1 MADRVCSSCGA
12 DLPAG
17 AKFCPSCGAVITAR
31 ADERRIVT
39 VLFADVVGFTPM
51 SEDLDPEQVKRM
63 LDRCFEGLS
72 ADVLAHGGR
81 VDKIVGDE
89 IMAVFGAP
97 VAHED
102 DPERAV
108 RAGLQMQRTLVDHS
122 EETGSKVRMRIG
134 INTGEVVV
142 GGLRGG
148 GDVTALGDVV
158 NIAKRLQ
165 SSAEPGD
172 VLVGPATYASTREVI
187 GYDDV
192 ESVVIKGR
200 DAPVDAWRA
209 LEALGPPG
217 FRPGRVRTP
226 LFGRKAEL
234 GMLWQAL
241 GTSVSQR
248 NPHLVLLVGEAGVG
262 KTRLVEEAVEMA
274 KVQHDALVI
283 EGRCLPY
290 GEANPWWPIA
300 EALRQACG
308 IDPDDPADVAAS
320 KCREAIAGVMGA
332 TGEGV
337 EASRVSDGLLYLMG
351 FEASLHELE
360 PSRARDEAVRSIQ
373 HSLAANARQ
382 GPLVIVL
389 SEIHWADQ
397 LVLDLI
403 DTMFERLRDLPI
415 LLLATARSELYDRWT
430 PRLGRYDLHVVNLQ
444 PLNEEASAEIVKTL
458 LGQDASPQL
467 VDLVVQRAGGN
478 PLFLEELVAIL
489 GETDMGAAGLDGTE
503 LPATLRG
510 LVAARLDALDRLERS
525 VLEDA
530 AVVGRRGQI
539 DALVALGDTR
549 GSSDGRTWI
558 TTLQQKDLLVVADGE
573 FEFKSDLVRDVAY
586 ETLTKSERGRRHA
599 AVADWLAEYANR
611 TERSEEHLERI
622 AHHFAQAAQLVREIG
637 TIDGVPDDVAERG
650 LVWLE
655 RAADRA
661 EERETSAVSLHLL
674 DHALTLIGDD
684 QPARRASF
692 LVKRARGRSAS
703 RDMPGAYADVE
714 AVLEI
719 ARDIDDSSLVAQALT
734 VRGETEQ
741 REGEYERS
749 VATLVEAVDCW
760 RDAGDRRGEAEALRL
775 SGFTRIQQGR
785 LDEAESAVSEALAIS
800 KELQDRRGVAWGLQN
815 LAWVSFSR
823 GDYDLAEERLRTA
836 AELFDEI
843 GDFGGQGWA
852 FGLLGYVWFF
862 KGRLNEAATI
872 AEQGLEWTREIG
884 DRWAHGMMLNLLA
897 GIRLWQGRTNE
908 SLQQSTEARQVF
920 VEIDDVMGLS
930 LSTLQKAWALLF
942 TGSADKALQLAESL
956 RIEAGPQAPAPFAG
970 VMGVATIKTFMGDG
984 LGALAIMDEYGIDKD
999 IGDPDVLVG
1008 RALAELIDGRTED
1021 AYQTA
1026 SSAWSLDPKDPGA
1039 RTNTACIFALCA
1051 AAAGRPDE
1059 AISAAEEV
1067 GRIGGTYVDQFRA
1080 HLARALAYARKTQD
1094 VETRAALGSAKRI
1107 ADASD
1112 DVVSKGLM
1120 RLTEAVVGDVRR
1132 WDGTPALDES
1142 RHQLLAIGIDAEPWE
1157 RALREAAGEQ
1167 G

>member
-1 MADRVCSSCGA
+1 MTDRVCSSCAA

-63 LDRCFEGLS
+63 LDRCFEGLA

-108 RAGLQMQRTLVDHS
+108 RAGLQMQRTLGEHT

-148 GDVTALGDVV
+148 ADVTALGDVV

-165 SSAEPGD
+165 TSAEPGD
-172 VLVGPATYASTREVI
+172 VLVGAATYASTSEVI
-187 GYDDV
+187 AYDDL
-192 ESVVIKGR
+192 ESLSVKGR
-200 DAPVDAWRA
+200 GAPVDAWRA

-217 FRPGRVRTP
+217 FRPGRMRTP

-241 GTSVSQR
+241 GTAVSQR

-274 KVQHDALVI
+274 RVQHDALVI

-290 GEANPWWPIA
+290 GEANPWWPVA

-308 IDPDDPADVAAS
+308 IDPADPADVAAG
-320 KCREAIAGVMGA
+320 KCREAIATVMGA

-337 EASRVSDGLLYLMG
+337 EAARVSDGLLYLMG
-351 FEASLHELE
+351 YEASLNELE

-389 SEIHWADQ
+389 SEIHWADK

-415 LLLATARSELYDRWT
+415 LLMATARSELYDRWT
-430 PRLGRYDLHVVNLQ
+430 PRLGCFDLHVVNLQ
-444 PLNEEASAEIVKTL
+444 PLDENASAEIVQTL
-458 LGQDASPQL
+458 LGQNASPQL
-467 VDLVVQRAGGN
+467 VDLIVDRASGN

-489 GETDMGAAGLDGTE
+489 GETDMGASGLDGTE

-549 GSSDGRTWI
+549 GESDGRTWL
-558 TTLQQKDLLVVADGE
+558 TSLQQKDLLVLEDGE

-599 AVADWLAEYANR
+599 AVADWLAEYAHR
-611 TERSEEHLERI
+611 TEREEEHLERI

-637 TIDGVPDDVAERG
+637 IIEGVPTDVSERG
-650 LVWLE
+650 LEWLE

-661 EERETSAVSLHLL
+661 EARETTGVSLHLL
-674 DHALTLIGDD
+674 DHALNLIGDD
-684 QPARRASF
+684 QPARRAAF

-703 RDMPGAYADVE
+703 RDMSGAYADIE
-714 AVLEI
+714 SVLEI
-719 ARDIDDSSLVAQALT
+719 AREVDDATLVAQALT

-741 REGEYERS
+741 REGDHDRS
-749 VATLVEAVDCW
+749 VATLIEAVECW
-760 RDAGDRRGEAEALRL
+760 RKAGNRRGEAEALRL

-785 LDEAESAVSEALAIS
+785 LDEAESVVSEALQIS
-800 KELQDRRGVAWGLQN
+800 RELDDRRGEAWGLQN

-823 GDYDLAEERLRTA
+823 GDYDLAEERLRVA
-836 AELFDEI
+836 ADLFDEI

-852 FGLLGYVWFF
+852 FGLLGYVWYF

-872 AEQGLEWTREIG
+872 AEQGVEWTREIG

-897 GIRLWQGRTNE
+897 GIRLWQGRTRE
-908 SLQQSTEARQVF
+908 SLQQSSEALQLF
-920 VEIDDVMGLS
+920 KEIDDEMGLS

-942 TGSADKALQLAESL
+942 TGSSEDALRLAEGL
-956 RIEAGPQAPAPFAG
+956 KVEEGPRAPAPLAG

-984 LGALAIMDEYGIDKD
+984 AGALAILDEYGIDAE
-999 IGDPDVLVG
+999 IGDADMIVG
-1008 RALAELIDGRTED
+1008 RALAELIAGRPHD
-1021 AYQTA
+1021 AYATA
-1026 SSAWSLDPKDPGA
+1026 TMAWSLDPKDPGA
-1039 RTNTACIFALCA
+1039 RTNTACIYALCA

-1059 AISAAEEV
+1059 AISLGEEV
-1067 GRIGGTYVDQFRA
+1067 GRIGGSYVDQFRA
-1080 HLARALAYARKTQD
+1080 HVARALGHTQRNED
-1094 VETRAALGSAKRI
+1094 IETRAALGSAKRI
-1107 ADASD
+1107 ADASE
-1112 DVVSKGLM
+1112 DVVSHGLI
-1120 RLTEAVVGDVRR
+1120 RLAEAVIGELRR
-1132 WDGTPALDES
+1132 WEGSPDLAGA
-1142 RHQLLAIGIDAEPWE
+1142 RHQLMAVGIDAEPWE
-1157 RALREAAGEQ
+1157 QVFRVAAGS
-1167 G
+1167 GA